1 MKKESELILWFNEI
15 SMNSLPKVGGKAASL
30 GEMFNIKLPIPNGF
44 CITADAY
51 SYFLEETNIKTKIAK
66 LLKDIDVENTSEL
79 EEIADK
85 IQELI
90 IKQEIPYRIKTAITE
105 AYDLMNVSPEL
116 IKQNHSALSYIK
128 AGRDS
133 PYVAVRSS
141 ATAEDLPNASFAG
154 QQATFLNVKGNK
166 NVLESVKKCWAS
178 LFTARAIYYRNK
190 NNFDHMKVYLCAIVH
205 KMINGDVSGVMFT
218 ANPATN
224 NENEIMIEGS
234 YGVGESVVSGEVN
247 PDNFIV
253 DKETLE
259 IKSFKINKK
268 DFMLTRDE
276 HSGGNKKIILDNIK
290 ANSQCLEEFRVK
302 ELAKYGKIIEAH
314 YKKPM
319 DIEWGIERNKLYIL
333 QARPITTLKKE
344 RKEVQ
349 KLKGEVI
356 LEGLTASPGVASG
369 PVRIVKDISE
379 INRVKEGDVL
389 VTKMTD
395 PDYVV
400 AMKKAIAIVTDEGGI
415 TAHAAI
421 VSRELGIPCVVGTE
435 KATQILKENEIIT
448 VDGSNGKIY
457 HGDLG
462 IKTARI
468 EEWHGEK
475 LKTKTKI
482 YMNLGEPELA
492 EKYKHL
498 PFDGIGLMRLEF
510 LITSYIGKH
519 PSYMI
524 KIGKQNE
531 YIEKLVEGISKTAKA
546 IYPRPIIV
554 RFTDFKTNEYK
565 NLEGGAEFEEQEDNP
580 MIGWRGV
587 SRYVSP
593 EYVEAFKLELKAIKK
608 VRESLNN
615 VHVMLPFVRNVNEV
629 RKVLGIMATEGLVRS
644 DNFKIYLMAEVPSMA
659 LIPEDFAKLDIDG
672 ASIGSNDLTQGV
684 LCVDRDSG
692 KLGKLGYFDEENK
705 AVLKAMSNI
714 IKTFNENGK
723 LTGICGQAPSNRP
736 ELVKFLINHK
746 INSISVNPDVVV
758 KTMELVYEIE
768 SSN

>member
-1 MKKESELILWFNEI
+1 MKKEDELILWFNEI
-15 SMNSLPKVGGKAASL
+15 NMKNLPQVGGKAASL
-30 GEMFNIKLPIPNGF
+30 GEMFNMKLPIPNGF
-44 CITADAY
+44 CVTADAY
-51 SYFLEETNIKTKIAK
+51 SYFLEETNIKSKIAK
-66 LLKDIDVENTSEL
+66 LLKDIDVENTTEL
-79 EEIADK
+79 EETAVK

-90 IKQEIPYRIKTAITE
+90 IKQDIPHRIKNAVTE
-105 AYDLMNVSPEL
+105 AYELMNVDPGL
-116 IKQNHSALSYIK
+116 IKTGNSALGYIK

-166 NVLESVKKCWAS
+166 NILESVKKCWAS
-178 LFTARAIYYRNK
+178 LFMARAIYYRTK

-224 NENEIMIEGS
+224 NKNEIMIEGS
-234 YGVGESVVSGEVN
+234 YGVGEAVVSGSVN

-259 IKSFKINKK
+259 IKSIKIHRK

-276 HSGGNKKIILDNIK
+276 ISGGNKKIILDDEK

-302 ELAKYGKIIEAH
+302 ELAKYGKVIEQH

-344 RKEVQ
+344 HKKESE
-349 KLKGEVI
+349 LKGTVI
-356 LEGLTASPGVASG
+356 LEGLNASPGVASG
-369 PVRIVKDISE
+369 PVKIVKDISE
-379 INRVKEGDVL
+379 LDKIQEGDIL
-389 VTKMTD
+389 VTRMTD

-400 AMKKAIAIVTDEGGI
+400 SMKKAVAIVTDEGGL
-415 TAHAAI
+415 TSHASI
-421 VSRELGIPCVVGTE
+421 VSRELGIPAVVGTE
-435 KATQILKENEIIT
+435 KATQVLKENEIIT
-448 VDGSNGKIY
+448 VDGNNGKIY
-457 HGDLG
+457 RGDLG
-462 IKTARI
+462 IKT
-468 EEWHGEK
+468 EKTEDWHGKK
-475 LKTKTKI
+475 LNTRTKI
-482 YMNLGEPELA
+482 YMNLGEPEMA

-510 LITSYIGKH
+510 LIISYIGKH

-524 KIGKQNE
+524 KIGKQKE
-531 YIEKLVEGISKTAKA
+531 YIEKLAEGISQTAKA
-546 IYPRPIIV
+546 IYPRPMIV
-554 RFTDFKTNEYK
+554 RFTDFKTNEYH
-565 NLEGGAEFEEQEDNP
+565 NLEGGAEFEEKEDNP

-587 SRYVSP
+587 SRYISP

-608 VRESLNN
+608 VREHHDN
-615 VHVMLPFVRNVNEV
+615 VHVMLPFVRIVSEV
-629 RKVLGIMATEGLVRS
+629 RKVLGIMASEGLVRS

-659 LIPEDFAKLDIDG
+659 LIPEEFAKLDIDG

-692 KLGKLGYFDEENK
+692 KLGKLGYFNEEDK
-705 AVLKAMSNI
+705 AVLKSMRNI
-714 IKTFNENGK
+714 IKSFNDHGK

-736 ELVKFLINHK
+736 ELVKFLIENK
-746 INSISVNPDVVV
+746 ISSISVNPDVVV
-758 KTMELVYEIE
+758 KTMELVHKIE
-768 SSN
+768 NS